1 MDLVETPTKNR
12 RLIAVTIG
20 SIVIILASSWSA
32 IAMPL
37 TTYAT
42 TLATFG
48 IAHVAIELRYID
60 SRFHARL
67 APNTELILI
76 ILLSSIA
83 LLRWCGILGTIAP
96 SLAHLLELSC
106 GLGLVLVATQQVWI
120 SSWRRGTIG
129 IVIAALLGYG
139 IVRDPIATSV
149 ILAIVHNL
157 TPIGFIL
164 ERQQFK
170 TKPMMW
176 ICGLLF
182 GLLPFLILIYQFGSI
197 GQLSIEV
204 NPTYLSAFIAPSW
217 QQLPISYPL
226 FSAVAFLQCLHYAIV
241 IGLFSQWTPPL
252 TSSLIPWLAPKYFYL
267 LLGLVSICLFGYFQ
281 HSFVLTRA
289 VYGVIASI
297 HAWLEI
303 PLLIMLCDRLPS
315 TNKESRIGMN

>member
-1 MDLVETPTKNR
+1 
-12 RLIAVTIG
+12 
-20 SIVIILASSWSA
+20 
-32 IAMPL
+32 MPL

-67 APNTELILI
+67 APKIELILVV
-76 ILLSSIA
+76 LLISIA
-83 LLRWCGILGTIAP
+83 LLRWCGIFGTIAP
-96 SLAHLLELSC
+96 NLAHLLELSC

-120 SSWRRGTIG
+120 NNWRRGTIG
-129 IVIAALLGYG
+129 MLIAGLLGYG

-170 TKPMMW
+170 TKPTMW

-182 GLLPFLILIYQFGSI
+182 GLLPCLILTHQFGSI
-197 GQLSIEV
+197 GHVNIES
-204 NPTYLSAFIAPSW
+204 NSTYLSAFIAPSW
-217 QQLPISYPL
+217 QQLPIAYPL

-241 IGLFSQWTPPL
+241 IGLFSQWTPSR
-252 TSSLIPWLAPKYFYL
+252 TDSLIPWLTPKYFYL

-281 HSFVLTRA
+281 QSFVLARA
-289 VYGVIASI
+289 VYGVVASI

-303 PLLIMLCDRLPS
+303 PLLIMLVDRLP
-315 TNKESRIGMN
+315 TNKKSRIGTN